1 MYGLYCLIYV
11 RHVNTFVVLIQS
23 VLLHAEPVGRAAPN
37 VPKTSKSNSF
47 DVETGKGFGF
57 LCEAQAFP
65 VPMFR

>member
-1 MYGLYCLIYV
+1 MMSHCFYLYTSCEPHLFLIV
-11 RHVNTFVVLIQS
+11 ST
-23 VLLHAEPVGRAAPN
+23 LLRAEPVGRAAPN

-47 DVETGKGFGF
+47 DVESGRGFGF